1 LYPSSIKTWTCML
14 LAILLFAAPA
24 CSVSKKAET
33 MEKTLVDKEAPVFDK
48 RFRDLK
54 HEDLDLRRLWVE
66 KPQGER
72 VQRIPVDN
80 HTIADIVET
89 VQGGVVNLYTL
100 KLEERKVR
108 FGISP
113 NDLLPFKIPI
123 LSSVFDVIP
132 FRVPIPYQ
140 DKGFSLGS
148 GFLIHPQG
156 YILTNAHVVHNAT
169 EIRVVL
175 SEGRRDFP
183 ARIIGLDR
191 VTDTA
196 LLKMPPV
203 PGTTFLPLG
212 DSDRMRTGE
221 MVLAIGNPLGL
232 RHTVTLGIVSAQER
246 IAPGY
251 KDQAMDFV
259 QTDSAINPGSS
270 GGPLLDLHGEVVG
283 INTAILVKAQS
294 IGFAVPVN
302 TVKEV
307 MPLLVLGN
315 TERGWF
321 GAKAVYLSQKDA
333 QRLDYTGDSEI
344 LTQDVEEGSPAEEAG
359 LLKDDIIVGMN
370 GEPLSRFRIFR
381 RKQLGMTPGMEIRL
395 TVFRKGEEVSISGRL
410 GSPPE

>member
-1 LYPSSIKTWTCML
+1 ML